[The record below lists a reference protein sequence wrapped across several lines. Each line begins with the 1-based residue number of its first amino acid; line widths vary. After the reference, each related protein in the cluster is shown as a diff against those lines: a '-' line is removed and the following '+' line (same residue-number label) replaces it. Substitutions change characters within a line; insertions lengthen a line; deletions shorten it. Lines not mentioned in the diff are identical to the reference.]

1 MNPTRAG
8 PIRATACCWICRP
21 SIRSSEMSTIIQHRK
36 AIVRWGLTVILTLD
50 VVLLGVNF
58 KLNQGPR
65 VAPGEV
71 RRLELQEKAL
81 RADNVR
87 LTKVRAELPTD
98 EKQWDEF
105 FTTHFRPAG
114 AGYSAVSEDLGQ
126 LSHSAGLR
134 TDTVTFHQ
142 HNADD
147 RGLMEIEIAT
157 AVEGDYESL
166 VNFLNKLEHSD
177 HFYVLDSLSLASSNA
192 GKIRLNIQLRTY
204 FRT

>member
-1 MNPTRAG
+1 
-8 PIRATACCWICRP
+8 
-21 SIRSSEMSTIIQHRK
+21 MSTVTQHRK
-36 AIVRWGLTVILTLD
+36 AIVRGGLTVILVLD
-50 VVLLGVNF
+50 FILLGVNYR
-58 KLNQGPR
+58 LNQGPR
-65 VAPGEV
+65 IAPEEV
-71 RRLELQEKAL
+71 RRLELLEKSY
-81 RADNVR
+81 RADNAR
-87 LTKVRAELPTD
+87 LNKFRAELPAD

-134 TDTVTFHQ
+134 TDTISFHQ
-142 HNADD
+142 HAPDV

-166 VNFLNKLEHSD
+166 VNFLDKLEHSD
-177 HFYVLDSLSLASSNA
+177 HFYVLDGLSLASSNA

>member
-1 MNPTRAG
+1 
-8 PIRATACCWICRP
+8 
-21 SIRSSEMSTIIQHRK
+21 MSANINK
-36 AIVRWGLTVILTLD
+36 GKLIVRWGLSVILVLD
-50 VVLLGVNF
+50 VVLLGVNYR
-58 KLNQGPR
+58 LNGGPR
-65 VAPGEV
+65 VAPDEV
-71 RRLELQEKAL
+71 RRMELLEKSY
-81 RADNVR
+81 RADNAR
-87 LTKVRAELPTD
+87 LNKFRAELPTD

-134 TDTVTFHQ
+134 TDTISFHQ
-142 HNADD
+142 HPPDA
-147 RGLMEIEIAT
+147 RGLMEIEITT

-166 VNFLNKLEHSD
+166 VNFLDKLEHSD
-177 HFYVLDSLSLASSNA
+177 HFYVLDGLSLASSNA

>member
-1 MNPTRAG
+1 
-8 PIRATACCWICRP
+8 
-21 SIRSSEMSTIIQHRK
+21 MSANINK
-36 AIVRWGLTVILTLD
+36 GKLIVRWGLTVILVLD
-50 VVLLGVNF
+50 VVLLGVNYR
-58 KLNQGPR
+58 LNGGPR
-65 VAPGEV
+65 VAPDEV
-71 RRLELQEKAL
+71 RRMELLEKSY
-81 RADNVR
+81 RADNAR
-87 LTKVRAELPTD
+87 LNKFRAELPTD

-134 TDTVTFHQ
+134 TDTISFHQ
-142 HNADD
+142 HPPDA
-147 RGLMEIEIAT
+147 RGLMEIEITT

-166 VNFLNKLEHSD
+166 VNFLDKLEHSD
-177 HFYVLDSLSLASSNA
+177 HFYVLDGLSLASANG

>member
-1 MNPTRAG
+1 MIQ
-8 PIRATACCWICRP
+8 IRK
-21 SIRSSEMSTIIQHRK
+21 S
-36 AIVRWGLTVILTLD
+36 IVRWGLIVILGLD
-50 VVLLGVNF
+50 VILMAVNYR
-58 KLNQGPR
+58 LNQSPR
-65 VAPGEV
+65 IAPDEIK
-71 RRLELQEKAL
+71 RLDMLEKSY
-81 RADNVR
+81 RADNGR
-87 LTKVRAELPTD
+87 LNKFRSELPVD

-105 FTTHFRPAG
+105 FTTHFRPAS

-134 TDTVTFHQ
+134 TDTITFHQ
-142 HNADD
+142 HSPDD

-177 HFYVLDSLSLASSNA
+177 HFYVLDSLALASSNA